1 MLYFIRALRQIRFL
15 LRQRNNNVNKQLE
28 NSIYIYIYIIIFLHF
43 TIQKKIKVASDLRH
57 KEGQIKLLFAT
68 EAYGMGAD
76 SPDIR
81 RIVHVGPPNSLESKY
96 LFQIQKSLIIKL

>member
-15 LRQRNNNVNKQLE
+15 LCQRNNNVNKQLE
-28 NSIYIYIYIIIFLHF
+28 NSIYIYIYIYLHF

-81 RIVHVGPPNSLESKY
+81 RIVHVGPPNSLESKH